1 MSWSQNMVSK
11 YILYREAA
19 NDLENIVS
27 YISVE
32 LSNPE
37 AAMGVLE
44 KIEQRFQ
51 DLMNFPYLYPLIES
65 NKLIVEGVRKSV
77 IDNYVIVYIMN
88 ETENQIEVI
97 RVILYREDYL

>member
-1 MSWSQNMVSK
+1 MVSK

-19 NDLENIVS
+19 NDLESIVS
-27 YISVE
+27 YISME

-37 AAMGVLE
+37 AAMGVLD

-65 NKLIVEGVRKSV
+65 KKLIVEGVRKSV
-77 IDNYVIVYIMN
+77 IDNYVIVYLIN
-88 ETENQIEVI
+88 EKKNQIEII
-97 RVILYREDYL
+97 RVMYYREDYL